1 METEITPEQQVAYY
15 MLLKTNKADIIKA
28 LRDSGQGLPTCYN
41 EYKKLELVN
50 WIKRWVDPVI
60 VFRSVEKLKKLKG
73 E

>member
-28 LRDSGQGLPTCYN
+28 LRHSGQGLPTCYN

-50 WIKRWVDPVI
+50 WIKRWVDPVR
-60 VFRSVEKLKKLKG
+60 VYRSVEHLKTIK
-73 E
+73 